1 MDLQECITF
10 ANENPICYMATI
22 DGDQPRVRALLQFK
36 ADDSG
41 FYYLI
46 LSMKRVFDQLKKNP
60 KTEVCYFNNPSE
72 LADSKMMRITG
83 KLELLDDDQ
92 LKEEGYKSRAF
103 LEQISGRSLKQ
114 YIEIFRLS
122 TGEAVF
128 WTLKDAGG
136 EREITP
142 LKF

>member
-46 LSMKRVFDQLKKNP
+46 LSMKQVFDQLKKNP
-60 KTEVCYFNNPSE
+60 KAEICYFNNASE
-72 LADSKMMRITG
+72 LADSKSMRITG

-92 LKEEGYKSRAF
+92 LREEGYKDRAF
-103 LEQISGRSLKQ
+103 LERISGRSLKQ
-114 YIEIFRLS
+114 YIEVFRLS

-136 EREITP
+136 ERDITP